1 MRMAKSALHRIRAN
15 KAHEEGRE
23 LQVEKRRQTEQM
35 SVCVQRYAQRERR
48 ELEMSGAKIDTE
60 YCVRN
65 SSMMRMGRRTTVSRT
80 GMGKQ
85 SNKQR

>member
-15 KAHEEGRE
+15 KAHEEERE
-23 LQVEKRRQTEQM
+23 LQVEKRRQIEHM
-35 SVCVQRYAQRERR
+35 CVCEGMHRGRGGG
-48 ELEMSGAKIDTE
+48 LEMSGAKIDTE

-65 SSMMRMGRRTTVSRT
+65 SSMMRMGRRTNVSRT
-80 GMGKQ
+80 GMGEQ